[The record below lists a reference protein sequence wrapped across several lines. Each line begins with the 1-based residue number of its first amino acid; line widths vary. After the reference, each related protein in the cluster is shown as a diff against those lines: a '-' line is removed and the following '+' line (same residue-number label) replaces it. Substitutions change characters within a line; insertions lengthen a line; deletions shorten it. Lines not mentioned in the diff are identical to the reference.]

1 MPEFNLRKFNL
12 RKRDFFKV
20 FALSSFY
27 LHVCLA
33 SAQSS
38 FPNRPVKIVVP
49 FPPGALTDSNAR
61 LLAAQLQLLW
71 QQPVVVENRPGAS
84 GNIGTEVVYRSKAD
98 GYTLLFTPQSPLTL
112 AKLLAPQLNFDP
124 ENMSAVSMVSRST
137 VLMVVNPKLPVR
149 NVQQLIAYGL
159 ANPGKLNFAST
170 GVGTTAQLAND
181 LFFKISKVQG
191 VSIPYQGIAQATT
204 ALLAGDVDVLFDA
217 MGNSLGNIKSGKLK
231 AIAVCGNSR
240 NPNLPDVE
248 STSESMPEFIA
259 PLWSALAG
267 PPNLPTDI
275 AKKISQDVAQAL
287 RSPEFVTRF
296 SQTPGLE
303 AVGSRPE
310 EMQQA
315 IKQETQIY
323 SQLFKTINLP
333 KE

>member
-1 MPEFNLRKFNL
+1 MLKRNFLKAFAIAAYYLRGAT
-12 RKRDFFKV
+12 V
-20 FALSSFY
+20 G
-27 LHVCLA
+27 
-33 SAQSS
+33 AQGL
-38 FPNRPVKIVVP
+38 FPNRPVKIIVP

-61 LLAAQLQLLW
+61 LLALQLQLIW

-84 GNIGTEVVYRSKAD
+84 GNIGTEVVFRSKPD

-112 AKLLAPQLNFDP
+112 AKLITPQLNFEP
-124 ENMSAVSMVSRST
+124 ENMSAISIVTRST
-137 VLMVVNPKLPVR
+137 VLLVVNPKLPVR
-149 NVQQLIAYGL
+149 NVQQLISYGL

-191 VSIPYQGIAQATT
+191 VSIPYQGVAPATT
-204 ALLAGDVDVLFDA
+204 ALLTGDVDVMFDA
-217 MGNSLGNIKSGKLK
+217 MGNSLANIKSGKLR
-231 AIAVCGNSR
+231 AIAICGNSR

-248 STSESMPEFIA
+248 STSETMPEFIA

-267 PPNLPTDI
+267 PPNLPMEI
-275 AKKISQDVAQAL
+275 AKKISLDVAQVL

-296 SQTPGLE
+296 NQTPGLE
-303 AVGSRPE
+303 AVGNRPE

-315 IKQETQIY
+315 IKHETQVF
-323 SQLFKTINLP
+323 SQLFKTISLP